1 MHAVFMF
8 LFLCGLAALAWWL
21 LRDADRF
28 VEEADVESVQE
39 AHSRSVSLP
48 D

>member
-1 MHAVFMF
+1 MHAGFMF

-28 VEEADVESVQE
+28 SEEADEERVQE
-39 AHSRSVSLP
+39 AHSRSASLP